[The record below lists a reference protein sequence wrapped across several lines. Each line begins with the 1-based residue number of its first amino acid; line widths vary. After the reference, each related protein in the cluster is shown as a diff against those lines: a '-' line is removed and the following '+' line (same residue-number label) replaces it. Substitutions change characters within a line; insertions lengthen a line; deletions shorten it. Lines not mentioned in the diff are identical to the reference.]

1 MRRGG
6 KMDKLILIVLSIFII
21 AFLMIIFII
30 VLVAKK
36 TLRTI
41 SDNKRYLPEQKDKA
55 KLIKLEKLELFQ
67 TYYLKKYQYLATLQT
82 LKNEEI
88 LELLVEEYDAKE
100 LLLNEEYYLVHDG
113 IVLLEYHRTFI

>member
-1 MRRGG
+1 
-6 KMDKLILIVLSIFII
+6 MDKLILIVLSIFII

-67 TYYLKKYQYLATLQT
+67 TYYLKNINT
-82 LKNEEI
+82 
-88 LELLVEEYDAKE
+88 
-100 LLLNEEYYLVHDG
+100 
-113 IVLLEYHRTFI
+113 

>member
-1 MRRGG
+1 
-6 KMDKLILIVLSIFII
+6 MDKVILIVLSIFII

-36 TLRTI
+36 TLRTL
-41 SDNKRYLPEQKDKA
+41 SENKRYLPEQKEHV
-55 KLIKLEKLELFQ
+55 KLIKLQKLEFFQ
-67 TYYLKKYQYLATLQT
+67 TYYLKKYQYVAIFQT

-100 LLLNEEYYLVHDG
+100 LVVNEEYYVVHDG
-113 IVLLEYHRTFI
+113 VVLFEYRRTFI

>member
-1 MRRGG
+1 
-6 KMDKLILIVLSIFII
+6 MDKVILIVLSIFII

-36 TLRTI
+36 TLRTL
-41 SDNKRYLPEQKDKA
+41 SENRRYLPEQKEEV
-55 KLIKLEKLELFQ
+55 KLIKLEKLEFFQ
-67 TYYLKKYQYLATLQT
+67 TYYLKKYQYVAIFQT

-100 LLLNEEYYLVHDG
+100 LVVNDEYYVVHDG
-113 IVLLEYHRTFI
+113 VVLFEYRRTFI

>member
-1 MRRGG
+1 
-6 KMDKLILIVLSIFII
+6 MDELILIVLSIFII

-41 SDNKRYLPEQKDKA
+41 SDNKRYLPEQKDEA

-100 LLLNEEYYLVHDG
+100 LLLNEEYYLFHDG

>member
-1 MRRGG
+1 
-6 KMDKLILIVLSIFII
+6 MDELILIVLSIFII

-41 SDNKRYLPEQKDKA
+41 SDNKRYLPEQKDEA

-100 LLLNEEYYLVHDG
+100 LLLN
-113 IVLLEYHRTFI
+113 

>member
-1 MRRGG
+1 
-6 KMDKLILIVLSIFII
+6 MDELILIVLSIFII

-41 SDNKRYLPEQKDKA
+41 SDNKRYLPEQKDEA

-82 LKNEEI
+82 LKNEEM
-88 LELLVEEYDAKE
+88 LELLVEE
-100 LLLNEEYYLVHDG
+100 
-113 IVLLEYHRTFI
+113 

>member
-1 MRRGG
+1 
-6 KMDKLILIVLSIFII
+6 MDKLILIVLSIFII

-41 SDNKRYLPEQKDKA
+41 SDNKRYLPEQKDEA

-100 LLLNEEYYLVHDG
+100 LLLNEEYYLFHDG

>member
-1 MRRGG
+1 
-6 KMDKLILIVLSIFII
+6 MDKLILIVLSIFII

-41 SDNKRYLPEQKDKA
+41 SDNKRYLPEQKDEA

-88 LELLVEEYDAKE
+88 
-100 LLLNEEYYLVHDG
+100 
-113 IVLLEYHRTFI
+113 

>member
-1 MRRGG
+1 
-6 KMDKLILIVLSIFII
+6 MDKVILIVLSIFII

-36 TLRTI
+36 TLRTL
-41 SDNKRYLPEQKDKA
+41 SENKRYLPEQKEEV
-55 KLIKLEKLELFQ
+55 KLIKLEKF
-67 TYYLKKYQYLATLQT
+67 QT

-100 LLLNEEYYLVHDG
+100 LVVNEEYYVVHDG
-113 IVLLEYHRTFI
+113 VVLFEYRRTFI